1 MARAKSGKVEI
12 EYESFGDPASAAVLL
27 INGLGSQMTRWP
39 EPFCALLA
47 AKGLFVIRFDNRD
60 VGLSTW
66 LAQGETYTVLDMAG
80 DAAAVLDAV
89 GRRAAHIVGISM
101 GGMIA
106 QEFAAA
112 WPERTLSLTSIM
124 SNTGNPDL
132 PPPTSAAMETLN
144 SRPANPS
151 DPNFIRDAVARAMV
165 IASPAYPWPDGALA
179 ARARAEAERA
189 FNPPGVARQMTA
201 IRASGDRR
209 AKIRAITAPTV
220 VLHGA
225 DDPLVPVAGGR
236 DTAANISGAELRV
249 IDGMGHDLPPALY
262 GVFVDAVERA
272 VERAQVAAHGA

>member
-1 MARAKSGKVEI
+1 MARATSGKVEI
-12 EYESFGDPASAAVLL
+12 EYQTFGDPANAAVLL

-39 EPFCALLA
+39 EPFCALLVA
-47 AKGLFVIRFDNRD
+47 RGLFVIRFDNRD

-80 DAAAVLDAV
+80 DAAAVLDAT
-89 GRRAAHIVGISM
+89 GIRAAHIVGISM

-124 SNTGNPDL
+124 SNSGNPDL
-132 PPPTSAAMETLN
+132 PPPTSEAMETLN
-144 SRPANPS
+144 SRPANPA
-151 DPNFIRDAVARAMV
+151 DPNFIGDAVARALV
-165 IASPAYPWPDGALA
+165 IGSPAYPWPDGALA

-189 FNPPGVARQMTA
+189 FNPAGVARQMAA

-209 AKIRAITAPTV
+209 ARLRGVTAPTV
-220 VLHGA
+220 VLHGD

-236 DTAANISGAELRV
+236 DTAASISGAELRIV
-249 IDGMGHDLPPALY
+249 DGMGHDLPPALY
-262 GVFVDAVERA
+262 GVFVDAIGQA
-272 VERAQVAAHGA
+272 VERGRPGA